1 MNDRDEHIVNSL
13 RRWIDGDINQKEE
26 NRLDRQAR
34 EDSFLGEA
42 LEGYRQFPG
51 SKHQERLERMRE
63 QLPSKTSND
72 KKRGGAIIPIS
83 FRIAAAAAVVLAVG
97 LFWWLNPTVSTELA
111 QAPQAQERSSESMAD
126 EAAPAVVEDQ
136 SPEPGSIDDAERRIV
151 PEREDAA
158 STQQRL
164 AAKQKEAQPAQ
175 EEVKPGSAPARTPN
189 DPPVEPLADRQL
201 ENAKLEESAEELQIA
216 ARSRSEAKIPAPA
229 VSTPP
234 APPPAPAYDL
244 TISET
249 NQNTP
254 QGTRLVTG
262 QVFDRS
268 GSPLDG
274 VLVVTPGDRT
284 GTITNVNGRYQILL
298 DSTIQRL
305 EFQRTGFS
313 SQKIDLTDAQ
323 DFVRVTLDESE
334 PVMDQMVQAETG
346 AAAKKSKSDKVNP
359 AVHASSLNL
368 NIAEPEMNQKRFERY
383 LRRTLEYPQAAIDQ
397 NISGSV
403 TLRFTILPDGRVMN
417 VQAIA
422 GPNELRM
429 EAVRLI
435 ENGPGWK
442 ITNGSDKSI
451 TFTYRLDFSL

>member
-63 QLPSKTSND
+63 QLPSKTSKD
-72 KKRGGAIIPIS
+72 KKRGGVIIPIS

-111 QAPQAQERSSESMAD
+111 QAPQTQERSSESMAE

-136 SPEPGSIDDAERRIV
+136 SPEPGSIDNEERRMV
-151 PEREDAA
+151 PERDDAV
-158 STQQRL
+158 SPQQGF
-164 AAKQKEAQPAQ
+164 AAKQQEAQGEA
-175 EEVKPGSAPARTPN
+175 KPGSAPAATPN
-189 DPPVEPLADRQL
+189 DPPAESLADRQL
-201 ENAKLEESAEELQIA
+201 DSAKLEENEEDRQIA
-216 ARSRSEAKIPAPA
+216 ARSRSEAEIPAPA
-229 VSTPP
+229 VSAPP
-234 APPPAPAYDL
+234 APPPPPANDL
-244 TISET
+244 TIGGV
-249 NQNTP
+249 NLNAP

-268 GSPLDG
+268 GSPLND
-274 VLVVTPGDRT
+274 VLVVPPGNRT

-305 EFQRTGFS
+305 EFQRIGFS
-313 SQKIDLTDAQ
+313 TQKIDLTNTQ

-334 PVMDQMVQAETG
+334 PLMDQMVQAETG
-346 AAAKKSKSDKVNP
+346 AAAKKRKSDKVNP

-368 NIAEPEMNQKRFERY
+368 NIAEPEFNQKRFERY

-422 GPNELRM
+422 GPNELRQ
-429 EAVRLI
+429 EAIRLI
-435 ENGPGWK
+435 EQGPAWK
-442 ITNGSDKSI
+442 ITNGNDKSI